1 MGRAWQD
8 LKRES
13 IQQAVIRLMCRDG
26 LKSVT
31 MDRVAQ
37 EVGIAKGTV
46 YLHYRDK
53 QELLDAV
60 KDAALTPMIDE
71 MERILRGDL
80 TPDRK
85 LHEYSLRYLAYFEE
99 RRDLFRILLYE
110 REVTRVWGSRYQ
122 SDRYRR
128 LAEAASKVIREGMR
142 TEIFRDV
149 DAHAAAAL
157 FVESNMAM
165 MNQRML
171 STHPN
176 PVEEDAELVS
186 SIFIRGLGARASRPQ
201 SAAVPAGD
209 RSRGRR

>member
-31 MDRVAQ
+31 MERVAQ

-60 KDAALTPMIDE
+60 KDGALSPMLHE
-71 MERILRGDL
+71 MEGILHSEL
-80 TPDRK
+80 PPDRK
-85 LHEYSLRYLAYFEE
+85 LQQYSLRYLTYFEE
-99 RRDLFRILLYE
+99 RRDVFRILLYE

-128 LAEAASKVIREGMR
+128 LAEAASKVIKEGIR
-142 TEIFRDV
+142 TELFRDV

-171 STHPN
+171 NTHPN

-186 SIFIRGLGARASRPQ
+186 SIFIRGLGTRTSRPQ
-201 SAAVPAGD
+201 SAAVSAGD

>member
-1 MGRAWQD
+1 LGRAWQD

-31 MDRVAQ
+31 MERVAQ

-53 QELLDAV
+53 QELLDSV
-60 KDAALTPMIDE
+60 KDAALTPMVEE
-71 MERILRGDL
+71 MDRILRGDAS
-80 TPDRK
+80 PDRK

-128 LAEAASKVIREGMR
+128 LAEGASRVIREGIR
-142 TEIFRDV
+142 KEIFRDV
-149 DAHAAAAL
+149 DAPAAAAL

-171 STHPN
+171 STRPN

-186 SIFIRGLGARASRPQ
+186 SIFIRGLKRKVTR
-201 SAAVPAGD
+201 
-209 RSRGRR
+209 

>member
-8 LKRES
+8 LKRDS
-13 IQQAVIRLMCRDG
+13 IQQAVIRLMCREG

-31 MDRVAQ
+31 MERVAQ

-46 YLHYRDK
+46 YLHYHDK
-53 QELLDAV
+53 QELLDSV
-60 KDAALTPMIDE
+60 KDAALSPMIDE

-80 TPDRK
+80 APERK
-85 LHEYSLRYLAYFEE
+85 LQEYSLRYLAYFEE

-128 LAEAASKVIREGMR
+128 LAEAASKVIREGIR
-142 TEIFRDV
+142 TETFRDV

-171 STHPN
+171 NTHPN

-186 SIFIRGLGARASRPQ
+186 SIFIRGLKRKGTR
-201 SAAVPAGD
+201 
-209 RSRGRR
+209 

>member
-13 IQQAVIRLMCRDG
+13 IQQAVIRLMCREG

-46 YLHYRDK
+46 YLHYHDK
-53 QELLDAV
+53 QELLDSV
-60 KDAALTPMIDE
+60 KDAALTPMVEE
-71 MERILRGDL
+71 MDAILRGDAP
-80 TPDRK
+80 PDRK

-128 LAEAASKVIREGMR
+128 LAEAVSRVIREAIKK
-142 TEIFRDV
+142 EIFREV
-149 DAHAAAAL
+149 DAQAAAAL

-176 PVEEDAELVS
+176 PVEDDAGLVS
-186 SIFIRGLGARASRPQ
+186 SIFIRGLKKKAAR
-201 SAAVPAGD
+201 
-209 RSRGRR
+209 

>member
-31 MDRVAQ
+31 MERVAQ

-53 QELLDAV
+53 QELLESV
-60 KDAALTPMIDE
+60 KGAALEPMIEE
-71 MERILRGDL
+71 MDAILRSDVA
-80 TPDRK
+80 PDRK
-85 LHEYSLRYLAYFEE
+85 LQQYSLRYLTYFEE
-99 RRDLFRILLYE
+99 QRDLFRILLYE
-110 REVTRVWGSRYQ
+110 REETRVWGHRYQ
-122 SDRYRR
+122 SDRYRK
-128 LAEAASKVIREGMR
+128 LTEATSRAIRDGIKK
-142 TEIFRDV
+142 EIFRDV
-149 DAHAAAAL
+149 DANAAAAL

-165 MNQRML
+165 MNQRMT
-171 STHPN
+171 STRPN

-186 SIFIRGLGARASRPQ
+186 GIFIRGLRRRVSR
-201 SAAVPAGD
+201 
-209 RSRGRR
+209 

>member
-8 LKRES
+8 LKRDS
-13 IQQAVIRLMCRDG
+13 IQQAVIRLMCREG

-31 MDRVAQ
+31 MERVAQ

-46 YLHYRDK
+46 YLHYHDK
-53 QELLDAV
+53 QELLDSV
-60 KDAALTPMIDE
+60 KDAALSPMIDE

-80 TPDRK
+80 APERK
-85 LHEYSLRYLAYFEE
+85 LQEYSLHYLAYFEE

-128 LAEAASKVIREGMR
+128 LAEAASKVIREGIR
-142 TEIFRDV
+142 TETFRDV

-171 STHPN
+171 NTHPN

-186 SIFIRGLGARASRPQ
+186 SIFIRGLKRKGTR
-201 SAAVPAGD
+201 
-209 RSRGRR
+209 

>member
-46 YLHYRDK
+46 YLHYHDK
-53 QELLDAV
+53 QELLDSV
-60 KDAALTPMIDE
+60 KDAALSPMIDE
-71 MERILRGDL
+71 MDTILRGEL
-80 TPDRK
+80 PPDRK
-85 LHEYSLRYLAYFEE
+85 LQQYSLRYLTYFEE
-99 RRDLFRILLYE
+99 QRDLFRILLYE
-110 REVTRVWGSRYQ
+110 REENRVWGSRYQ

-128 LAEAASKVIREGMR
+128 LAEAASRVIRDGIKK
-142 TEIFRDV
+142 EIFRDV

-165 MNQRML
+165 MNQRMI

-186 SIFIRGLGARASRPQ
+186 GIFIRGLKRRASR
-201 SAAVPAGD
+201 
-209 RSRGRR
+209 

>member
-13 IQQAVIRLMCRDG
+13 IQQAVIRLMCNEG

-31 MDRVAQ
+31 MERVAQ

-60 KDAALTPMIDE
+60 KDAALTPMVEE
-71 MERILRGDL
+71 MNRILGSDL
-80 TPDRK
+80 APDRK
-85 LHEYSLRYLAYFEE
+85 LHDYSLRYLAYFEE

-128 LAEAASKVIREGMR
+128 LAEGASRVIRDGIKKEM
-142 TEIFRDV
+142 FREV

-186 SIFIRGLGARASRPQ
+186 SIFIRGLKKKASR
-201 SAAVPAGD
+201 
-209 RSRGRR
+209 

>member
-13 IQQAVIRLMCRDG
+13 IQQAVIRLMCREG

-31 MDRVAQ
+31 MERVAQ

-60 KDAALTPMIDE
+60 KDSALSPMVDE
-71 MERILRGDL
+71 MNQLLGSDL
-80 TPDRK
+80 PPDRK

-128 LAEAASKVIREGMR
+128 LAEAVSRVIREAIKK
-142 TEIFRDV
+142 EIFREV
-149 DAHAAAAL
+149 DAQAAAAL

-171 STHPN
+171 STQPN
-176 PVEEDAELVS
+176 PVEDDAALVS
-186 SIFIRGLGARASRPQ
+186 GIFIRGLKKKGTR
-201 SAAVPAGD
+201 
-209 RSRGRR
+209 

>member
-13 IQQAVIRLMCRDG
+13 IQQAVIRLMCREG

-31 MDRVAQ
+31 MERVAQ

-60 KDAALTPMIDE
+60 KDAALTPMVAE
-71 MERILRGDL
+71 MEQNLRGSL
-80 TPDRK
+80 PPDRK
-85 LHEYSLRYLAYFEE
+85 LHDYSLRYLTYFEE

-122 SDRYRR
+122 SDRYRK
-128 LAEAASKVIREGMR
+128 LAEAVSRVNKEGIR
-142 TEIFRDV
+142 TEPLRDV
-149 DAHAAAAL
+149 AGHAAAAL

-171 STHPN
+171 NTHPN

-186 SIFIRGLGARASRPQ
+186 SIFIRGLSRSQ
-201 SAAVPAGD
+201 SAG
-209 RSRGRR
+209 RGRS